1 MANYR
6 RVYRPGGSVFITM
19 VTHRR
24 IPILISNIE
33 LLRRSFALSRTRYEY
48 SIDAVVVLPDH
59 IHMIITPYEIDM
71 YPKIIAHIKRSFVY
85 GLDRETIQKAKMT
98 LSRSA
103 YRRQLSGIWQ
113 KRFYEHTIRN
123 EKDWEEKMAYI
134 RSNPVKHGLVDRW
147 DEWRYSSFVKPMHN
161 R

>member
-1 MANYR
+1 
-6 RVYRPGGSVFITM
+6 
-19 VTHRR
+19 
-24 IPILISNIE
+24 
-33 LLRRSFALSRTRYEY
+33 
-48 SIDAVVVLPDH
+48 
-59 IHMIITPYEIDM
+59 MIITPYEIDM

-123 EKDWEEKMAYI
+123 EKDWEEKIAYI

-147 DEWRYSSFVKPMHN
+147 DEWRYSSFVKPMRN